1 VRIRLVVPADVDAV
15 TGGNSYDLALA
26 DALRTA
32 QDEVMV
38 VRCEP
43 PALSATLRRPWTGHT
58 LVDGLLACP
67 QPVAVAAANV
77 GVLVHMPLALETG
90 LAPDRAAELDRL
102 ERQALHAARRVV
114 TISRW
119 SARYIERHHGVR
131 EVAVVPPGVDRAPV
145 SRGSDPP
152 LLVHVAALLPH
163 KDQLGV
169 VAALGGLTDLCW
181 RARLAG
187 PLDRDPDYA
196 AAVGEAVRMA
206 GLTDRVQIPGT
217 LARDAAWAGA
227 DLALL
232 PSRVETF
239 GMVVVEALARGI
251 PALVTEGGAVEALG
265 LTAGGERPGMVV
277 PAADPGAL
285 HRALRGW
292 LADGHYRNHL
302 RTLALS
308 RRDTLDGWDVTAG
321 RMREVLSRQ

>member
-1 VRIRLVVPADVDAV
+1 MRLRLVVPTDVDAP
-15 TGGNSYDLALA
+15 TGGNTYDLALA

-32 QDEVMV
+32 GDEVMI

-67 QPVAVAAANV
+67 QPVAVAAAQV
-77 GVLVHMPLALETG
+77 GVLVHMPMALETG

-102 ERQALHAARRVV
+102 ERQSLHAAHHVV

-119 SARYIERHHGVR
+119 SARYIERHHGIR
-131 EVAVVPPGVDRAPV
+131 EVAVVPPGVERAPV
-145 SRGSDPP
+145 SAGSNPP
-152 LLVHVAALLPH
+152 LFVHLAALLPH

-169 VAALGGLTDLCW
+169 VAALASLIDLPW
-181 RARLAG
+181 QARLTG

-196 AAVGEAVRMA
+196 AAVGAAVRSA
-206 GLTDRVQIPGT
+206 GLSDRVAIPGT
-217 LARDAAWAGA
+217 LGRDEALAGA

-232 PSRVETF
+232 PSRIETF

-251 PALVTEGGAVEALG
+251 PALVSEGGAVEALG
-265 LTAGGERPGMVV
+265 MTLGGERSGMVV
-277 PAADPGAL
+277 PAADPEAL
-285 HRALRGW
+285 SRALRRW
-292 LADGHYRNHL
+292 LADGHYRSHL

-321 RMREVLSRQ
+321 RMREVLSSA